1 MTINGLTPHESDN
14 IRKIRFDIVILAK
27 KLAKIEN
34 DIANFYRAMYAF
46 DREYQHRLG
55 DLADAVLQ
63 LRIELGLQ
71 KKTGQYDEVAPVLTH
86 LVDEQYQLLKIAYR
100 QAAKLCHPDH
110 LPDNQRAIGLQ
121 LFDKLNK
128 AYHLQD
134 LVTVEHILWLLKS
147 GQAFSSTEVVI
158 SDENLLKKR
167 KELLGYL
174 IEQKTDQLTQLRMK
188 ETYDVSNRDNW
199 NILLYDYQT
208 GLEDELAMLRGRAN
222 AMRKLQNN
230 KKI

>member
-1 MTINGLTPHESDN
+1 MTTRLIPHESDH
-14 IRKIRFDIVILAK
+14 IKQIRFDIVILGK

-34 DIANFYRAMYAF
+34 DIVEFHRAMYAF

-63 LRIELGLQ
+63 LRIELGLH
-71 KKTGQYDEVAPVLTH
+71 KETNQYSEANPALTH
-86 LVDEQYQLLKIAYR
+86 LVDEQYQLLKTAYR
-100 QAAKLCHPDH
+100 QAAKLCHPDY

-121 LFDKLNK
+121 LFDNLNK

-134 LVTVEHILWLLKS
+134 LVTVEHILWLLQS
-147 GQAFSSTEVVI
+147 GQAFSDTDVVI
-158 SDENLLKKR
+158 TDENLLKKR

-188 ETYDVSNRDNW
+188 EEYDVSNRDNW

-208 GLEDELAMLRGRAN
+208 GLEDELAALRGKVN
-222 AMRKLQNN
+222 AMKKQPHN
-230 KKI
+230 K